1 MNNYIGFMNNTR
13 SRADNAADIQVADRI
28 MHAMIVKG
36 LTLKDLADETGI
48 SYSTLRR
55 SLHQDRPDRRSIT
68 FQEFHKIA
76 AALSLQP
83 SALLPDTL
91 AARDAA

>member
-1 MNNYIGFMNNTR
+1 MNKQPTQ
-13 SRADNAADIQVADRI
+13 ADNSADVEIADRI

-36 LTLKDLADETGI
+36 VNLKGLAADTGI

-55 SLHQDRPDRRSIT
+55 SLHQTRDDRRSFSI
-68 FQEFHKIA
+68 QELCRIA
-76 AALSLQP
+76 GALNTPAST
-83 SALLPDTL
+83 LLPDDL